1 MDENTS
7 APVYYLTEDLDGDE
21 LEIIIVSGPNFGTLT
36 DDTYIPNEGYSGMD
50 LFVYQAFDGELYSNQ
65 ATVEFEVLNVN
76 DAPIAIDVNTSVY
89 EDSFVILTLLGSD
102 PDGDPITYSLDGL
115 NGGATL
121 GYLSGF
127 ENLYTY
133 IPYPNLN
140 GTDIVSF
147 YVTDDSG
154 AVSEIATATITI
166 NPVNDPPSAGPI
178 TFNGT
183 GPYDFSSY
191 VSDPDGDIVTLSSL
205 PPNYDGNLNGLL
217 GGVLTS
223 GHNYDYT
230 YSNAANPNAAGDIVL
245 YKASDG
251 ISETAIYPVIL
262 NFTGGREWQRFVA
275 PQALADDISIAEDEV
290 KEVELFGYDA
300 FNTWTYDSNTQISIT
315 SGPAYG
321 TLSNLQ
327 LADEGTNLAKWT
339 ATYTPTANINN
350 VTDSITFT
358 VINSNNTQGISNE
371 ATVAISIAPIN
382 DAPVVVPVYPD
393 ITNNYLMVEE
403 DASLSIPITYLDYD
417 FDPLTVAVSS
427 TNDNVSAVLN
437 ASGYLVD
444 LVPSPNF
451 NGSTTI
457 TVSVDDGEASA
468 STTFDISVTAV
479 NDAPSMVSISN
490 ISTLEETSATVGLNA
505 TDIDGDTDFTFSAN
519 TTSDLFDVSISGS
532 TLSINPGENK
542 VGEGSVTVSVSDGGL
557 SSEAISF
564 DVVIQNVNDA
574 PVLSYIETP
583 NSVSEDGDDILVI
596 LNASDV
602 DGDDVT
608 FTANTSNSDLFESVV
623 INGNTITLNPADN
636 ASGSSIVNVFASDGS
651 ASVAGEFYVDV
662 LAVNDAPTLGALSDT
677 EFAEEGTVSIA
688 LSGSDIDSAALTYSV
703 SSDDNVSTSID
714 GNILYITGVQDYN
727 GSLSL
732 DVSVSDGE
740 LSASQTLALSVTPVN
755 DAPVLASTDDISF
768 DEDGSGSTSLSGSD
782 VDGDEL
788 SYSITGGVD
797 IVATLNGGDISF
809 APPADYNGSE
819 VFNVSVSDGEY
830 TDSQSITVTVNPVN
844 DAPVLATVGD
854 KHE

>member
-1 MDENTS
+1 
-7 APVYYLTEDLDGDE
+7 
-21 LEIIIVSGPNFGTLT
+21 
-36 DDTYIPNEGYSGMD
+36 
-50 LFVYQAFDGELYSNQ
+50 
-65 ATVEFEVLNVN
+65 
-76 DAPIAIDVNTSVY
+76 
-89 EDSFVILTLLGSD
+89 
-102 PDGDPITYSLDGL
+102 
-115 NGGATL
+115 
-121 GYLSGF
+121 
-127 ENLYTY
+127 
-133 IPYPNLN
+133 
-140 GTDIVSF
+140 
-147 YVTDDSG
+147 
-154 AVSEIATATITI
+154 
-166 NPVNDPPSAGPI
+166 
-178 TFNGT
+178 
-183 GPYDFSSY
+183 
-191 VSDPDGDIVTLSSL
+191 
-205 PPNYDGNLNGLL
+205 
-217 GGVLTS
+217 
-223 GHNYDYT
+223 
-230 YSNAANPNAAGDIVL
+230 
-245 YKASDG
+245 
-251 ISETAIYPVIL
+251 
-262 NFTGGREWQRFVA
+262 
-275 PQALADDISIAEDEV
+275 
-290 KEVELFGYDA
+290 
-300 FNTWTYDSNTQISIT
+300 
-315 SGPAYG
+315 
-321 TLSNLQ
+321 
-327 LADEGTNLAKWT
+327 
-339 ATYTPTANINN
+339 
-350 VTDSITFT
+350 
-358 VINSNNTQGISNE
+358 
-371 ATVAISIAPIN
+371 
-382 DAPVVVPVYPD
+382 
-393 ITNNYLMVEE
+393 
-403 DASLSIPITYLDYD
+403 LDYD

-437 ASGYLVD
+437 TSGYLVD

-519 TTSDLFDVSISGS
+519 TASDLFDVSISGS

-583 NSVSEDGDDILVI
+583 NSVLEDGDDILVI

-608 FTANTSNSDLFESVV
+608 FTANASNSDLFESIVV
-623 INGNTITLNPADN
+623 DGNAITLNPADD
-636 ASGSSIVNVFASDGS
+636 ASGSSIVNVFASDGN

-740 LSASQTLALSVTPVN
+740 LSASQTLALYVTPVN

-809 APPADYNGSE
+809 ASPADYNGSE

-830 TDSQSITVTVNPVN
+830 SDSQSITVTVNPVN

-854 KHE
+854 RSMNEDGSLNFLLSGFDVEGDLLTYSITSGTNVSADLVGNDLTFTPDQDFFGSETFTVSVGDGALQIR